1 MDRGSL
7 PTYKTGLDLKPM
19 GNWETISP
27 HGILFLENSDFLL
40 SGCFCRSTSLLTVA
54 QPVLLLYHPHVVST
68 SFTGGEMGHQ
78 SKREALVTEE
88 ASGKGRIP
96 LPHAHAVSSSR
107 TAAMGEPQPRRAAS
121 ASNAPRRGCAGS
133 TSPEINK

>member
-1 MDRGSL
+1 
-7 PTYKTGLDLKPM
+7 M
-19 GNWETISP
+19 GYCFWKIQTSF
-27 HGILFLENSDFLL
+27 FLAVSADPPP
-40 SGCFCRSTSLLTVA
+40 GLTVA